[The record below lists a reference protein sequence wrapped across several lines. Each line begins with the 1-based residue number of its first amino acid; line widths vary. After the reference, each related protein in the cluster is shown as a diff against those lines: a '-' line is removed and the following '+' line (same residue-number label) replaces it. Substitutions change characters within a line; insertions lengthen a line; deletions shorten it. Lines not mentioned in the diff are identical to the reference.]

1 MKYTP
6 VFLAAILSMT
16 AAVPVGEMD
25 HTPNVVKYTVENMKD
40 AAMERQNFPLLDSLR
55 SERLSISNQ
64 LRDESRSGNM
74 MGIPIVTVDQSMIH
88 QRDEQLIRNQKL
100 PVLPM
105 EEAKFRRPNER
116 YKRENKLL
124 GNSIEES
131 NFHQRDQNYKGD
143 DMHNEASSST
153 D

>member
-1 MKYTP
+1 
-6 VFLAAILSMT
+6 MT
-16 AAVPVGEMD
+16 
-25 HTPNVVKYTVENMKD
+25 VKRLLRVENMNGV
-40 AAMERQNFPLLDSLR
+40 AMERKNFPLLDSLR
-55 SERLSISNQ
+55 SERLPITNQ

-88 QRDEQLIRNQKL
+88 QRDEQLIGNRKL

-105 EEAKFRRPNER
+105 EEAKCRRPNER

-131 NFHQRDQNYKGD
+131 NFHQGDQNYNAE
-143 DMHNEASSST
+143 DMHNEASFST